1 MKAESL
7 ARRVRKLELS
17 AGTDDWRTIDV
28 ALMER
33 IRQEKLAEIDAMEA
47 MNAEERTAYQAESRR
62 KEIERLAMQAEAPD
76 MPAELRTASLRL
88 LKYMREAQ

>member
-17 AGTDDWRTIDV
+17 AGTGDWRTIDV

-62 KEIERLAMQAEAPD
+62 KEIERLAEQAKMPGL
-76 MPAELRTASLRL
+76 PAELRDATRRMLESL
-88 LKYMREAQ
+88 REAQ